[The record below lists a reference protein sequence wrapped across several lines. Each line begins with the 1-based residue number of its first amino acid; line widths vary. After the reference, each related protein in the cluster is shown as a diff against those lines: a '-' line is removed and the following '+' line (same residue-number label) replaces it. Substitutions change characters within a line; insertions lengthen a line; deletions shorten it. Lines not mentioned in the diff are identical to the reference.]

1 MLISNFLIK
10 GNSTE
15 GERIEINYEKST
27 NIKLN
32 YSWQINNGF
41 QWIVVS
47 RLNFYDIKKNDI
59 DKKLKCVITYFDKD
73 KYLESISTKIWIIKE
88 KLNLE
93 RIDCKDEKIL
103 LTFNNNVMT
112 NKKLK
117 LFLSNG
123 MIAEYVTNVKSNI
136 IEFKIFNFKKINGNI
151 YINSINE
158 DIKDDNNNS
167 LDDRFKNIPIDSS
180 LPVLKIIKDINSIN
194 SMDSVNFIFSSSKD
208 GKIIYKGISNI
219 VFSLENADSKKQNVI
234 SLKNINDGKYILYI
248 KVVDIVGNE
257 SNILKF
263 NPFTIWTKEPKLNK
277 VSLYSSNNDNKLAK
291 NNDIIKI
298 NIVPDN
304 FVKILG
310 VQIMKKYKDFSILN
324 DGSYVAEYKVQ
335 KDDKDKIKFN
345 IRFKS
350 ITGKINTCHI
360 TTDDSYILIDNEPPK
375 LVNLDFRSKS
385 KSTILKIEDY
395 VYLEMEFN
403 KNVDPSVLIFNQD
416 TELERISNKKFI
428 ASLKIN
434 DSINKNFTNIVVIEF
449 YSFSGVKGE
458 TYISN
463 NNPFELLIN
472 KPILSEIKSIG
483 ITNNSSPIYIFNSNE
498 DGKLYLS
505 DKLNTDAVFVRKGN
519 NCIKF
524 NNLDNGI
531 YNESLSVEN
540 KNGNRSKLN
549 ITEFK
554 ITKSSSVLELLNLS
568 IKSDNKNSKVARIG
582 NVVTIMFT
590 TNKKLKNIDIEF
602 EINGKNINFIKKIEN
617 IFNECFWSIEFN
629 IIPNIPYGDILFN
642 LNLEDYDGCIISS
655 QLDQNEKVTIINPNY
670 ETLKSDFDLLNNK
683 IDNINSYI
691 KDIKLD
697 QFDNIIN
704 VIEHNIFSNDIFY
717 IWQEKNKDKWI
728 DIKASYESTYES
740 NNTDLGKILR
750 VKIYFIDES
759 KNLNFKYSEEFI
771 ITENNNVINI

>member
-403 KNVDPSVLIFNQD
+403 KNVCS
-416 TELERISNKKFI
+416 KF
-428 ASLKIN
+428 K
-434 DSINKNFTNIVVIEF
+434 
-449 YSFSGVKGE
+449 
-458 TYISN
+458 
-463 NNPFELLIN
+463 
-472 KPILSEIKSIG
+472 
-483 ITNNSSPIYIFNSNE
+483 
-498 DGKLYLS
+498 
-505 DKLNTDAVFVRKGN
+505 
-519 NCIKF
+519 
-524 NNLDNGI
+524 
-531 YNESLSVEN
+531 
-540 KNGNRSKLN
+540 
-549 ITEFK
+549 
-554 ITKSSSVLELLNLS
+554 
-568 IKSDNKNSKVARIG
+568 
-582 NVVTIMFT
+582 
-590 TNKKLKNIDIEF
+590 
-602 EINGKNINFIKKIEN
+602 
-617 IFNECFWSIEFN
+617 
-629 IIPNIPYGDILFN
+629 
-642 LNLEDYDGCIISS
+642 
-655 QLDQNEKVTIINPNY
+655 
-670 ETLKSDFDLLNNK
+670 
-683 IDNINSYI
+683 
-691 KDIKLD
+691 
-697 QFDNIIN
+697 
-704 VIEHNIFSNDIFY
+704 
-717 IWQEKNKDKWI
+717 
-728 DIKASYESTYES
+728 
-740 NNTDLGKILR
+740 
-750 VKIYFIDES
+750 
-759 KNLNFKYSEEFI
+759 
-771 ITENNNVINI
+771 